1 MISKYKLY
9 KIALASIAILLIVV
23 STAGA
28 ARFGDVILKTNSA
41 TQSVDFLKFPTGG
54 CDWGCESFMDHCRH
68 WLPESEN
75 CTS

>member
-54 CDWGCESFMDHCRH
+54 M
-68 WLPESEN
+68 
-75 CTS
+75 